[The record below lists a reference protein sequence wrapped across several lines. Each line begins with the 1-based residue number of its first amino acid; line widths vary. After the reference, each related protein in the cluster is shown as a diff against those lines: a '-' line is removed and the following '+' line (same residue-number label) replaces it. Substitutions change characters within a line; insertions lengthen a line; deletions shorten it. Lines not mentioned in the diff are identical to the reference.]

1 MQNTERELS
10 PGKKEEAGS
19 DKYLTFWTD
28 GELFGIPISDVVQI
42 ISMQEIIPLP
52 DFPAYA
58 KGVINLRGNIIPVI
72 DMRLRLKKPEAAYN
86 ENTCIIVTSIAE
98 AYIGFIVDTVD
109 EVADI
114 GEEDISP
121 APKVSR
127 ETTNKYLMGIGQIGK
142 KVVLL
147 LDVSKILSESEFE
160 QVSQTAQEQAAA
172 NRTKERQ
179 TGKNT
184 VSAPEP
190 SEGKSPD
197 KKD

>member
-10 PGKKEEAGS
+10 PGKREEAGN

-42 ISMQEIIPLP
+42 ISMQKIIPLP

-147 LDVSKILSESEFE
+147 LDVSKILSESEIE
-160 QVSQTAQEQAAA
+160 QVAQTAQEQAAA
-172 NRTKERQ
+172 NRTKEQQ

-184 VSAPEP
+184 VSVPKP

>member
-10 PGKKEEAGS
+10 PGKREEAGN

-42 ISMQEIIPLP
+42 ISMQKIIPLP

-147 LDVSKILSESEFE
+147 LDVSKILSESEIE
-160 QVSQTAQEQAAA
+160 QVAQTAQEQAATHQ
-172 NRTKERQ
+172 TKEQQ

-184 VSAPEP
+184 VSVPKP

>member
-1 MQNTERELS
+1 LQNTERELS
-10 PGKKEEAGS
+10 PGKREEAGN

-42 ISMQEIIPLP
+42 ISMQKIIPLP

-147 LDVSKILSESEFE
+147 LDVSKILSESEIE
-160 QVSQTAQEQAAA
+160 QVAQTAQEQAATHQ
-172 NRTKERQ
+172 TKEQQ

-184 VSAPEP
+184 VSVPKP